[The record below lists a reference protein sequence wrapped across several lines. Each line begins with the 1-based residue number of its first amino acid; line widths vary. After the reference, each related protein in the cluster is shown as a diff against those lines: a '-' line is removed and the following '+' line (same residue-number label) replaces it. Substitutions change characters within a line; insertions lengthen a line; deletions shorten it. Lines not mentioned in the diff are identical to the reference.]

1 MNFKDNH
8 GRSHGSVRTDDGPPG
23 KGDFVV
29 LETGRGEVV
38 EVEWN
43 FRGPGHTEVT
53 VLLVG
58 LRAPH
63 KG

>member
-1 MNFKDNH
+1 M
-8 GRSHGSVRTDDGPPG
+8 RTEDGPPS

-29 LETGRGEVV
+29 LQTGRGEVA

-43 FRGPGHTEVT
+43 LLGPGNTEVT

-58 LRAPH
+58 LRAPYNR
-63 KG
+63 